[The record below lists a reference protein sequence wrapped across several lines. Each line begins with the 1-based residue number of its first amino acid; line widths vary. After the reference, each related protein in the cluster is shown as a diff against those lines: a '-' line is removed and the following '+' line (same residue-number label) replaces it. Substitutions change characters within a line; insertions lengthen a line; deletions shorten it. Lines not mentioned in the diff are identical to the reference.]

1 MVRSTRRIA
10 PLTNSWPESVALD
23 SPGFIS
29 LVPTLIVFA
38 LAIWT
43 RRPIESLVAGAI
55 VGVLI
60 LHGPAFIGGFADASL
75 RVMTDEDVAWV
86 ILVCGF
92 MGSLIGILIRTG
104 ATGAFTRILRSK
116 VRSERSALFAAWG
129 LGIFMFVDDYLNSL
143 AVGAAMRNLTDTY
156 RVSRE
161 KLAYVVD
168 STAAPISVIIPFSTW
183 GAFFAG
189 LLVANGVAEEG
200 QGLDVYI
207 SAIPY
212 MLYAWVAVLL
222 VPVVIWGKVPALG
235 PMKTAER
242 RAKETGVTVPPEA
255 NHIEQANQAIQP
267 KEGLTPRLS
276 MFVVP
281 MLALIF
287 FTLWFDKDFL
297 KGIYVTLA
305 GTVIVILA
313 SRMLDVHDTFDTVID
328 GFKTMIEPLGVLVAA
343 FILNDVNTQLEL
355 SDYVVATMQ
364 PLLTAELLPAII
376 FSTMGL
382 VSFMT
387 GSNWGVFVIILP
399 IVTTLANNLGA
410 DMTLV
415 IGATLS
421 ASTFGSHA
429 CFYSDAT
436 VLTAQAT
443 GCTPMQHAL
452 TQIPY
457 ALIAALITV
466 LGFLGLAYFG

>member
-1 MVRSTRRIA
+1 MV
-10 PLTNSWPESVALD
+10 
-23 SPGFIS
+23 
-29 LVPTLIVFA
+29 VFV
-38 LAIWT
+38 LAIIT
-43 RRPIESLVAGAI
+43 HRPIESLISGSI
-55 VGVLI
+55 VGLVI
-60 LHGPAFIGGFADASL
+60 IHGNQFIVGFAEASV
-75 RVMTDEDVAWV
+75 RVMMDEDVAWV

-104 ATGAFTRILRSK
+104 STSAFTEVMRRH
-116 VRSERSALFAAWG
+116 VRSQRDALMATWV

-143 AVGAAMRNLTDTY
+143 AVGSAMRKLTDQY
-156 RVSRE
+156 KVSRE

-183 GAFFAG
+183 GVFFAG
-189 LLVANGVAEEG
+189 LLVANGIAPEG
-200 QGLDVYI
+200 EGLNTYI

-222 VPVVIWGKVPALG
+222 VPLVIYGIIPSLG
-235 PMKTAER
+235 AMKKAEN
-242 RAKETGVTVPPEA
+242 RAQTTGETVPPDA
-255 NHIEQANQAIQP
+255 VHIELANESIQP
-267 KEGLTPRLS
+267 RPDVKPRIS

-281 MLALIF
+281 MLVLVLA
-287 FTLWFDKDFL
+287 TLYFDKDFL
-297 KGIYVTLA
+297 VGIYITLGSTTIFIIA
-305 GTVIVILA
+305 T
-313 SRMLDVHDTFDTVID
+313 RMMSMHDTFDTVID

-343 FILNDVNTQLEL
+343 FILKDVNDVLGLAE
-355 SDYVVATMQ
+355 YVVDTMQ
-364 PLLTAELLPAII
+364 PLLTPESLPAAI
-376 FSTMGL
+376 FASMAL

-387 GSNWGVFVIILP
+387 GSNWGVFVIVLP
-399 IVTTLANNLGA
+399 IVTALTNNLGA

-436 VLTAQAT
+436 VLTAQAS

-457 ALIAALITV
+457 ALIAALITIA
-466 LGFLGLAYFG
+466 GFLVLAYW

>member
-1 MVRSTRRIA
+1 LIS
-10 PLTNSWPESVALD
+10 
-23 SPGFIS
+23 GS
-29 LVPTLIVFA
+29 LVGLGMI
-38 LAIWT
+38 
-43 RRPIESLVAGAI
+43 
-55 VGVLI
+55 
-60 LHGPAFIGGFADASL
+60 HGSHFVGGFAEASV
-75 RVMTDEDVAWV
+75 RVMTDADVAWV

-104 ATGAFTRILRSK
+104 ATNAFTQKMSTWVQGQK
-116 VRSERSALFAAWG
+116 SALMSSWV

-143 AVGAAMRNLTDTY
+143 AVGSAMRDLTDKY
-156 RVSRE
+156 RISRE

-183 GAFFAG
+183 GVFFAG
-189 LLVANGVAEEG
+189 LIVANDLAPEG
-200 QGLDVYI
+200 EGLSTYI

-222 VPVVIWGKVPALG
+222 VPVVIFGLIPSLG
-235 PMKTAER
+235 SMRKAEE
-242 RAKETGVTVPPEA
+242 RAQSTGMTVPPGAEHINRA
-255 NHIEQANQAIQP
+255 NLSIQA
-267 KEGLTPRLS
+267 KEGVTPRIP

-281 MLALIF
+281 MILLILA
-287 FTLWFDKDFL
+287 TLWFDKDFL
-297 KGIYVTLA
+297 IGIYVTL
-305 GTVIVILA
+305 GCTSIFVVVSRILD
-313 SRMLDVHDTFDTVID
+313 LNDTFDTIID

-343 FILNDVNTQLEL
+343 FILKDVNDSLGL
-355 SDYVVATMQ
+355 ANYVVATME
-364 PLLTAELLPAII
+364 PLLTPELLPAMI

-399 IVTTLANNLGA
+399 IVTALGINLGA

-443 GCTPMQHAL
+443 GCTPMQHAI
-452 TQIPY
+452 TQLPY
-457 ALIAALITV
+457 ALIAAAISL
-466 LGFLGLAYFG
+466 LGFLALGYL

>member
-1 MVRSTRRIA
+1 MFV
-10 PLTNSWPESVALD
+10 
-23 SPGFIS
+23 
-29 LVPTLIVFA
+29 
-38 LAIWT
+38 LAILT
-43 RRPIESLVAGAI
+43 HRPIESLITGSV
-55 VGVLI
+55 VGLI
-60 LHGPAFIGGFADASL
+60 MIHGSGFVGGFAETSI

-104 ATGAFTRILRSK
+104 STQSFTEK
-116 VRSERSALFAAWG
+116 MANHVRSQRGALMATWG
-129 LGIFMFVDDYLNSL
+129 LGILMFVDDYLNSL
-143 AVGAAMRNLTDTY
+143 AVGSAMRSLTDKY

-183 GAFFAG
+183 GVFFAG
-189 LLVANGVAEEG
+189 LIVANGIAPEG
-200 QGLDVYI
+200 EGLDMYI

-222 VPVVIWGKVPALG
+222 VPVVILGGIPSLG
-235 PMKTAER
+235 PMKAAEE
-242 RAKETGVTVPPEA
+242 RARTTGQMVPPDA
-255 NHIEQANQAIQP
+255 LHIEQANQSIQP
-267 KEGLTPRLS
+267 RPDIKPRIL

-281 MLALIF
+281 MTVLVVA
-287 FTLWFDKDFL
+287 TLYFDKDFL
-297 KGIYVTLA
+297 VGIYITLA
-305 GTVIVILA
+305 GTALYILA
-313 SRMLDVHDTFDTVID
+313 TRMMDMHETFDTIID

-343 FILNDVNTQLEL
+343 FILKDVNDVLGL
-355 SDYVVATMQ
+355 APYVVTTME
-364 PLLTAELLPAII
+364 PLLTPASLPTVI
-376 FSTMGL
+376 FASMAL

-399 IVTTLANNLGA
+399 IVTALANNLGA

-436 VLTAQAT
+436 VLTAQAS
-443 GCTPMQHAL
+443 GCTPFQHAV

-457 ALIAALITV
+457 ALIAAAITIV
-466 LGFLGLAYFG
+466 GYLALAYL